1 MRRAVFVVIVNIV
14 LVIAGLWPAQA
25 ARSMRL
31 VELLSTDSVLR
42 WINSYR
48 VKPDP
53 ASVPD
58 VVQALSRM
66 GAFKDP
72 ETAGPY
78 IGFIAGV
85 LAANPDRAEELIGR
99 MFPLPDEN
107 HWVIVRAIAYSD
119 HPEWRRLLRVF
130 SAKMPGR
137 QVMIQRYLSG
147 RLPTLFQVAPH
158 RSQTIGQRV
167 GYYFSYDTYFGDNQK
182 RTPRQELEPSPELLD
197 TFWGYYFATA
207 RYRSVARIVGMLPWS
222 KETNSVDL
230 LTLGNMSKYTLASNA
245 VRDKHLLAM
254 LKEAVGQQPKPVAT
268 VLREVIEAAETVDT
282 ARLRKEALASIEELR
297 RKGPSSRREA
307 SRWGQ
312 IGLGALSLGC
322 VAAAATGQ
330 VELGLPCVLGGA
342 LSSAGLRYW
351 ETQQ

>member
-167 GYYFSYDTYFGDNQK
+167 GYYFSYDTYFGDNQ
-182 RTPRQELEPSPELLD
+182 
-197 TFWGYYFATA
+197 
-207 RYRSVARIVGMLPWS
+207 
-222 KETNSVDL
+222 
-230 LTLGNMSKYTLASNA
+230 
-245 VRDKHLLAM
+245 
-254 LKEAVGQQPKPVAT
+254 
-268 VLREVIEAAETVDT
+268 
-282 ARLRKEALASIEELR
+282 
-297 RKGPSSRREA
+297 
-307 SRWGQ
+307 
-312 IGLGALSLGC
+312 
-322 VAAAATGQ
+322 
-330 VELGLPCVLGGA
+330 
-342 LSSAGLRYW
+342 
-351 ETQQ
+351 